1 MAKKSKALLPKRIG
15 KVKVGKSVR
24 KGALADVLTSKAGQA
39 LIAEAVLAVGA
50 LAAAKLKTSRK
61 VRGAVAVAKAKGG
74 EAGGAAD
81 TLTYALGEAVRSFSE
96 ALHRAPADRA
106 AAAWRRSRPRPR
118 PSQPSP
124 ARLGRNRPFRRQP
137 ERLPRQRTPEIRTS
151 GETSELLSLSTR

>member
-39 LIAEAVLAVGA
+39 LIAQAVLAVGA
-50 LAAAKLKTSRK
+50 VATAKLKKNRKVRSAVAAAKI
-61 VRGAVAVAKAKGG
+61 KGG
-74 EAGGAAD
+74 EVGHEASAVAA

-106 AAAWRRSRPRPR
+106 PGADGGGWAPLA
-118 PSQPSP
+118 PSP
-124 ARLGRNRPFRRQP
+124 RVKATK
-137 ERLPRQRTPEIRTS
+137 PRAPRAEPSISPPT
-151 GETSELLSLSTR
+151 